1 MKETGK
7 EGRGEKDVREEG
19 MGRRGAKGWSG
30 EGRRKRKKEE
40 KTKGKRNVKRGRRKG
55 RERKKLDGGREE
67 VGERRGEREGDTLAP
82 QEGVQRPPPA
92 ATTVFTTAGP
102 GLNPLICSHRRS
114 HICLRAGR

>member
-1 MKETGK
+1 MEWRGEEEEEE
-7 EGRGEKDVREEG
+7 EGR
-19 MGRRGAKGWSG
+19 
-30 EGRRKRKKEE
+30 